1 MKRKFKSLA
10 VEIDNIK
17 DLSILCDILC
27 KVFNTHILYLHE
39 NHDHMKQEII
49 QITDKAIKGEVDHS
63 EFTEK
68 LYRMLVSVY
77 PQIVKQLNFTLTS
90 LLEDAHKRNCISCF
104 NEKDQIH

>member
-27 KVFNTHILYLHE
+27 KVFNTHMLYLHE
-39 NHDHMKQEII
+39 SHDHMKQEIVRLV
-49 QITDKAIKGEVDHS
+49 DKATKEEIDHPQ
-63 EFTEK
+63 FTEK
-68 LYRMLVSVY
+68 LYRMLVDVY
-77 PQIVKQLNFTLTS
+77 PQTIKQLNFTFTS
-90 LLEDAHKRNCISCF
+90 LLEDAHKRNCTSCF